1 MNRNQLKTLWTL
13 YSAPAALVIFGLIL
27 VFSPDSAIALVTK
40 LLAWIFIAFGVI
52 RIIMILSDH
61 EGGNPVKWIWPVAAL
76 LVGGYFLRNPLVLAN
91 VLGRVIG
98 AIIFFEGLDDL
109 GKSRSKILPIITMAV
124 GVILFLLPRTLTS
137 TILGICGIVMIVI
150 GVCNLVSKFRER
162 RVLESGEKPKI
173 IDADE

>member
-1 MNRNQLKTLWTL
+1 MNRNQLKNLWRL
-13 YSAPAALVIFGLIL
+13 YSAPVMLVIFGLIL

-52 RIIMILSDH
+52 SIITTLSDR
-61 EGGNPVKWIWPVAAL
+61 EAGNPVKWLWPVAAL

-109 GKSRSKILPIITMAV
+109 KKSRSKILPTITMAV

-137 TILGICGIVMIVI
+137 TWCQSVCLLAPLI
-150 GVCNLVSKFRER
+150 GVQRYLSLILLCISC
-162 RVLESGEKPKI
+162 
-173 IDADE
+173 